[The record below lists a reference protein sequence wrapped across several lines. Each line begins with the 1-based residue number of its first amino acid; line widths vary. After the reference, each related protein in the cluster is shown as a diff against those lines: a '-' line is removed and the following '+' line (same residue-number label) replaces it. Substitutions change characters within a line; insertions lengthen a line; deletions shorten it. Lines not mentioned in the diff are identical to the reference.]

1 MINRVHDLEQLK
13 ELMTA
18 FPVVAILGSR
28 QCGKTTL
35 ANQIHYDHYFDLE
48 NPRDLARLDQ
58 PQIALENI
66 QGLIVIDEIQRKADL
81 FPLIRYLIDKGI
93 KQEYLILGSA
103 SRDLITQSSE
113 TLAGRIGYYYL
124 SGFSLD
130 DIGYLNWNQLMLR
143 GGYPKSYLALNDQQ
157 SFLWRTHY
165 ITTFL
170 ERDIPQLGIQIPS
183 STLRRFWTMLS
194 HYHGQILNYN
204 EIGRS
209 FGTSDSTVRKYIEIL
224 EGTFMIR
231 LLMPWHNNTSKRL
244 VKSPK
249 LYFRDSGIFHALQ
262 SISTQEELYTN
273 PKLGSSWEGFALE
286 QLMCVLKK
294 EANNVYFWS
303 THGGAEVDLFWM
315 HGGKNYAAE
324 FKYMD
329 APRLTKSMH
338 IALEDLTLEQL
349 FVIYPGNQEYRLHE
363 RVVVLPLEKIRTTLL
378 K

>member
-1 MINRVHDLEQLK
+1 MINRAHDLEQLK
-13 ELMTA
+13 ELMTV

-93 KQEYLILGSA
+93 KQKYLILGSA

-130 DIGYLNWNQLMLR
+130 DIGYSNWNQLMLR

-183 STLRRFWTMLS
+183 STLRRFWAMLS

-209 FGTSDSTVRKYIEIL
+209 FGASDSTVRRYIEIL

-262 SISTQEELYTN
+262 SIRTQEELYTN

-286 QLMCVLKK
+286 QLMRVLHK

-303 THGGAEVDLFWM
+303 THGGAEVDFFWM
-315 HGGKNYAAE
+315 QGGKNYAAE

-349 FVIYPGNQEYRLHE
+349 FVIYPGNQEYRLHQ
-363 RVVVLPLEKIRTTLL
+363 RVVVIPLEKIGTTLP